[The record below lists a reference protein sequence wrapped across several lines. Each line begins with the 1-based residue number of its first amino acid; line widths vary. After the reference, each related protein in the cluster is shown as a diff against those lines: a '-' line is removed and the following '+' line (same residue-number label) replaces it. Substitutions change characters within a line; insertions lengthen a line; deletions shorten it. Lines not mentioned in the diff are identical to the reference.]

1 MDDIKDV
8 QLVDCDKSMYIKPIR
23 VLYTQNGKKKAWDAM
38 KVHDSVTILIF
49 NSSRNVFVMVRQFR
63 PAVYINAAQSVQ
75 DEDGNVTIDHTKYPG
90 SLGLTYELCAGIVDK
105 KKTVAEIAQE
115 EVFEECGYKVQ
126 TENLQRITG
135 YRNGVGTSAAYQ
147 DMFYVEVTDDMK
159 VSAGG
164 GNQHEGELIEIV
176 EIPLSESR
184 TFMMDESKTKHV
196 AVMFALMWFY
206 ENKQS
211 NKL

>member
-1 MDDIKDV
+1 
-8 QLVDCDKSMYIKPIR
+8 
-23 VLYTQNGKKKAWDAM
+23 
-38 KVHDSVTILIF
+38 
-49 NSSRNVFVMVRQFR
+49 
-63 PAVYINAAQSVQ
+63 
-75 DEDGNVTIDHTKYPG
+75 
-90 SLGLTYELCAGIVDK
+90 
-105 KKTVAEIAQE
+105 
-115 EVFEECGYKVQ
+115 
-126 TENLQRITG
+126 
-135 YRNGVGTSAAYQ
+135 
-147 DMFYVEVTDDMK
+147 MFYVEVTDDMK

-211 NKL
+211 KKQ